1 MKLPRRFRRLLNK
14 LSDLLCRPLRLPTR
28 DGRPGHLS
36 RNSWSPVDRGFK
48 RKRSQYFLFLSF
60 SCQFVIKATFIT
72 ILYLFWFL
80 SFPRILFLLP
90 AIRRVF
96 FSFNPITCFRTV
108 SGPAWLVAS
117 SFLFGFFCFSYSV
130 YRRCYFVV
138 LPLSHLIVFWCEM
151 LAVLARVKIWGDWVG
166 KLASWVGPIPPVEMV
181 SSGLVHPSPRFL

>member
-1 MKLPRRFRRLLNK
+1 MEDQDTCREILGPPWTAVSSENARNTSCFFRFLAS
-14 LSDLLCRPLRLPTR
+14 LSLKPL
-28 DGRPGHLS
+28 LS
-36 RNSWSPVDRGFK
+36 RSFICFGF
-48 RKRSQYFLFLSF
+48 YHFLVYSF
-60 SCQFVIKATFIT
+60 SSLRSEGF
-72 ILYLFWFL
+72 
-80 SFPRILFLLP
+80 
-90 AIRRVF
+90 F
-96 FSFNPITCFRTV
+96 FSFNPLTCFRTV